1 MSDIFEF
8 VKSDKARL
16 RVVGVGGAGGN
27 AVNTMVGQGLSGVE
41 FITANTDVQALDHSL
56 APTKLVIGSMVT
68 KGLGAG
74 ADPDMGQEA
83 ALEDQEAIA
92 AVLKGADMV
101 FVTAGMGGGTGTGA
115 APVIARIARSM
126 GALTVGVVTKPF
138 LFEGKARRTRADSGL
153 TALSREVDSLIVIP
167 NQQLLAVTPEDTSLV
182 DAFRLADQVLYNAVQ
197 GISDVIKRHGMIN
210 VDFADVRTIM
220 SLKGVALMG
229 TGTGRGPKRALDA
242 AQAAISSPL
251 LDNVSIQGARGVLIN
266 FTGGPNM
273 KLTEIQEAAS
283 LVERAAHESVNLIFG
298 AVIDPSM
305 EDEIKITVIATGFG
319 ESAQQYSDVNAVAVD
334 APRAAPIVARA
345 PEAPPLR
352 MVPPPLPAEASGGGR
367 VFELGVAPPVVA
379 APVVSAPPVAA
390 APIRSPLQRGLDA
403 PLPGMGSL
411 GPTGTPITDRPSLS
425 RMSTPPHGIVPARLA
440 NRTQTLDAEELSRP
454 AINRKAVRETG
465 EAKMGSGFWDET
477 SGEID
482 LNAPRFRTPRD

>member
-27 AVNTMVGQGLSGVE
+27 AVNTMVSQGLSGVE

-115 APVIARIARSM
+115 APVIARIARSL

-138 LFEGKARRTRADSGL
+138 LFEGKARRLRADSGL
-153 TALSREVDSLIVIP
+153 AALSREVDSLIVIP
-167 NQQLLAVTPEDTSLV
+167 NQQLLAITAEETSLV

-229 TGTGRGPKRALDA
+229 TGTGRGPKRALEA

-266 FTGGPNM
+266 FTGGANM
-273 KLTEIQEAAS
+273 RLTEIEEAAS

-305 EDEIKITVIATGFG
+305 EDEIKITVVATGFG
-319 ESAQQYSDVNAVAVD
+319 ESAQQYGDLNAAALD
-334 APRAAPIVARA
+334 APRARTPEVPVLRA
-345 PEAPPLR
+345 S
-352 MVPPPLPAEASGGGR
+352 PPPLPPEVTAAAPGR
-367 VFELGVAPPVVA
+367 VFEIA
-379 APVVSAPPVAA
+379 ASLPPVAQPA
-390 APIRSPLQRGLDA
+390 VSQPPPPVGFARSPLQRGFET
-403 PLPGMGSL
+403 PLPGMAGLVSNQAQ
-411 GPTGTPITDRPSLS
+411 ISDRPSLG
-425 RMSTPPHGIVPARLA
+425 RMSTPPMGTAPVRLGV
-440 NRTQTLDAEELSRP
+440 RTQTLAADELNRP

-482 LNAPRFRTPRD
+482 LNAPRFRPPRE

>member
-8 VKSDKARL
+8 VKNDKARL
-16 RVVGVGGAGGN
+16 RVVGAGGAGGN
-27 AVNTMVGQGLSGVE
+27 AVNTMVSQGLSGVE
-41 FITANTDVQALDHSL
+41 YITVNTDVQALDHSL
-56 APTKLVIGSMVT
+56 APTKLVIGSQVT

-74 ADPDMGQEA
+74 ADPEMGQEA

-92 AVLKGADMV
+92 AMLKGADMV

-115 APVIARIARSM
+115 APVIARIARSL

-138 LFEGKARRTRADSGL
+138 LFEGKARRNRAENGL
-153 TALSREVDSLIVIP
+153 AALAREVDSLIVIP
-167 NQQLLAVTPEDTSLV
+167 NQQLLAITAENTPLV
-182 DAFRLADQVLYNAVQ
+182 EAFRQADQVLFNAVQ

-229 TGTGRGPKRALDA
+229 TGTGRGPNRALEA

-266 FTGGPNM
+266 FTGGESM
-273 KLTEIQEAAS
+273 SLAEIEQASS
-283 LVERAAHESVNLIFG
+283 LVERAAHDNVNLIFG

-305 EDEIKITVIATGFG
+305 HEEIKITVIATGFG
-319 ESAQQYSDVNAVAVD
+319 DAAQQYSDLNAAAVEPTRGRM
-334 APRAAPIVARA
+334 AAEIPALRA
-345 PEAPPLR
+345 
-352 MVPPPLPAEASGGGR
+352 VPPPLPQD
-367 VFELGVAPPVVA
+367 VM
-379 APVVSAPPVAA
+379 APPVAA
-390 APIRSPLQRGLDA
+390 RSFDVSAAPPVATPALGPSPALPRSPLQRGLET
-403 PLPGMGSL
+403 PLPGMVSAG
-411 GPTGTPITDRPSLS
+411 IVDRPSLS
-425 RMSTPPHGIVPARLA
+425 RMSTPPVGVAPVRLA
-440 NRTQTLDAEELSRP
+440 SRTQTLDAEALREP

>member
-27 AVNTMVGQGLSGVE
+27 AVNTMVSQGLSGVE

-115 APVIARIARSM
+115 APVIARIARSL

-138 LFEGKARRTRADSGL
+138 LFEGKARRLRADSGL
-153 TALSREVDSLIVIP
+153 AALSREVDSLIVIP
-167 NQQLLAVTPEDTSLV
+167 NQQLLAITAEETSLV

-229 TGTGRGPKRALDA
+229 TGTGRGPKRALEA

-266 FTGGPNM
+266 FTGGANM
-273 KLTEIQEAAS
+273 RLTEIEEAAS

-305 EDEIKITVIATGFG
+305 EDEIKITVVATGFG
-319 ESAQQYSDVNAVAVD
+319 ESAQQYGDLNAAALD
-334 APRAAPIVARA
+334 APRARTPEVPVLRA
-345 PEAPPLR
+345 S
-352 MVPPPLPAEASGGGR
+352 PPPLPPEVTAAAPGR
-367 VFELGVAPPVVA
+367 VFEIA
-379 APVVSAPPVAA
+379 ASLPPVAQPA
-390 APIRSPLQRGLDA
+390 VSQPPPPVGFARSPLQRGFET
-403 PLPGMGSL
+403 PLPGMAGLVSNQAQ
-411 GPTGTPITDRPSLS
+411 ISDRPSLG
-425 RMSTPPHGIVPARLA
+425 RMSTPPMGTAPVRLGV
-440 NRTQTLDAEELSRP
+440 RTQTLAADELNRP

-465 EAKMGSGFWDET
+465 EAKMGSGFWDDT

-482 LNAPRFRTPRD
+482 LNAPRFRPPRE

>member
-27 AVNTMVGQGLSGVE
+27 AVNTMVAQGLSGVE

-56 APTKLVIGSMVT
+56 APTKLVIGSQVT

-138 LFEGKARRTRADSGL
+138 MFEGKARRNRAESGL
-153 TALSREVDSLIVIP
+153 AALSREVDSLIVIP
-167 NQQLLAVTPEDTSLV
+167 NQQLLAITAEDTSLV
-182 DAFRLADQVLYNAVQ
+182 EAFRQADQVLFNAVQ

-229 TGTGRGPKRALDA
+229 TGTGRGPKRALEA

-266 FTGGPNM
+266 FTGGANM
-273 KLTEIQEAAS
+273 RLAEIEEAAS
-283 LVERAAHESVNLIFG
+283 LVERAAHDNVNLIFG

-305 EDEIKITVIATGFG
+305 NDEIKITVIATGFG
-319 ESAQQYSDVNAVAVD
+319 DAAQQYADLNAASAEPTRGRVA
-334 APRAAPIVARA
+334 AEIPALRA
-345 PEAPPLR
+345 
-352 MVPPPLPAEASGGGR
+352 VPPPLPAE
-367 VFELGVAPPVVA
+367 VVA
-379 APVVSAPPVAA
+379 APAPAAVAAPARTFDVAA
-390 APIRSPLQRGLDA
+390 APPIALPTLSPPAGLPRSPLQRGLDT
-403 PLPGMGSL
+403 PLPGMVQAGL
-411 GPTGTPITDRPSLS
+411 ADRPSLG
-425 RMSTPPHGIVPARLA
+425 RMSTPPVGVAPVRLA
-440 NRTQTLDAEELSRP
+440 TRTQTLDADALREP

-482 LNAPRFRTPRD
+482 LNAPRFRTSRD